1 MFTATLSSAWTT
13 GVYEIDHIPIGHQ
26 DLSRLATAFEALGFS
41 VSGLCRYQSPDYPL
55 ESWTCRAV
63 FLERGWLDLQ
73 SDPDRP
79 SSHGAVPH
87 SCLFR
92 APSLIDAASELSTFR
107 TGPVVRL
114 VRDWENQ
121 EAPPLDLRWVSVLER
136 VAPLV
141 LALVDYPAADDEQGL
156 SKPRHPNS
164 ATRILGLAFGDVTP
178 GPAADVAALS
188 LSLSGFRY
196 LPRRVFEERFGA
208 VEGGMV
214 ALRFEVASLEDAA
227 CSMRKSGLSF
237 SVADHAI
244 MVPAQGV
251 LGCGVEFTLAGE
263 A

>member
-1 MFTATLSSAWTT
+1 MFTATPSSARTK

-26 DLSRLATAFEALGFS
+26 DLSQLATAFEALGFS
-41 VSGLCRYQSPDYPL
+41 VSGICRYLSPDNPL
-55 ESWTCRAV
+55 ESWICRAV

-73 SDPDRP
+73 SHPGHPPPR
-79 SSHGAVPH
+79 GAVPH

-121 EAPPLDLRWVSVLER
+121 EAPPLDLRWMSLRER

-141 LALVDYPAADDEQGL
+141 LALVEYPAADDERGL
-156 SKPRHPNS
+156 SKPWHPNS
-164 ATRILGLAFGDVTP
+164 ANGTLGLAFGDTTP
-178 GPAADVAALS
+178 GPAAEAAALS
-188 LSLSGFRY
+188 LSLSGFKY
-196 LPRRVFEERFGA
+196 LPRRAFEERFGA
-208 VEGGMV
+208 FEGPMV
-214 ALRFEVASLEDAA
+214 ALRFEVASLDDAA
-227 CSMRKSGLSF
+227 LSMRKSGLSF
-237 SVADHAI
+237 SVADRAI

-251 LGCGVEFTLAGE
+251 LSCGVEFTLVGE